1 MANTTE
7 DTYKKFMKECVKGDN
22 LKVIINVRAIR
33 ARKKLLDMKLKEEK
47 SGIIVIRVHTDDD
60 KAPTWYVHAIA
71 IPFSNLGIE
80 KIKDKRETAEMLN
93 FQSGIP
99 NADTKTF
106 LKKIVKDYGEISEE
120 RGKKNAFRTENFKKQ
135 KDPYKVKM
143 KSF

>member
-7 DTYKKFMKECVKGDN
+7 EKYKNFMKECAKGDN
-22 LKVIINVRAIR
+22 RRIVITVRTIR

-47 SGIIVIRVHTDDD
+47 SGNIIIRVHTDDD
-60 KAPTWYVHAIA
+60 KAPTWYVHAIT

-80 KIKDKRETAEMLN
+80 KIKNKREIRDMLN
-93 FQSGIP
+93 FQTSIP
-99 NADTKTF
+99 NTDTKAF
-106 LKKIVKDYGEISEE
+106 LKKIVKDYGEISEDS
-120 RGKKNAFRTENFKKQ
+120 GKKHKFRTENFKKQ